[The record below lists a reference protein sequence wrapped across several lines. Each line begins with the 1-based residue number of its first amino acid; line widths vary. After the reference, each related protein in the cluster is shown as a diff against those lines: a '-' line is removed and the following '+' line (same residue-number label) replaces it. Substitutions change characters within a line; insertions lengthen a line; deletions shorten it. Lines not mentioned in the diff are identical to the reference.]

1 MTIPKFPLLC
11 IAAIVLL
18 GGLVSSIVLYNYS
31 KVEVI
36 FDINK
41 LDVDNVS
48 SHPHLTGGPL
58 QFHTPSGSYAD
69 YSPIGKTLV
78 IGCHMHD
85 SFYKTLR
92 SIGCTH
98 WQILSAKKLVV
109 DPETEY
115 RRYALKI
122 GDKTYR
128 IGFSRFEQSL
138 GHGRGIDSVAIN
150 WN

>member
-1 MTIPKFPLLC
+1 MTIPKILRFC
-11 IAAIVLL
+11 ITAIFLL
-18 GGLVSSIVLYNYS
+18 GGLVFSIVLYNYS
-31 KVEVI
+31 QVEVI

-58 QFHTPSGSYAD
+58 QFHTPSGSYVN
-69 YSPIGKTLV
+69 YWPIGKTLV

-92 SIGCTH
+92 AIGCTH
-98 WQILSAKKLVV
+98 WQILSAKKLVI

-122 GDKTYR
+122 RGRIYR

-138 GHGRGIDSVAIN
+138 GHGRGIDSVGIN
-150 WN
+150 WD